1 VISGVSQ
8 LSHNHVEWLAHQVSQ
23 MQASGPAGEKLHELF
38 SQQYVFERIA
48 LISKVREHV
57 YDFLVPGDHSY
68 IGNGFVNHN
77 CQGSEFPCA
86 LVVIHKSHSFMHHR
100 NLFYTG
106 VTRARRTAIVLGDR
120 WGIRNCAARCQVDD
134 RRTFLSLLLR
144 EGIQQPDAHDFHVAM
159 GNTKS

>member
-1 VISGVSQ
+1 MAPMS
-8 LSHNHVEWLAHQVSQ
+8 
-23 MQASGPAGEKLHELF
+23 
-38 SQQYVFERIA
+38 
-48 LISKVREHV
+48 LISTARRCEIEKGSNNLRDLQLAYALTIHK
-57 YDFLVPGDHSY
+57 
-68 IGNGFVNHN
+68 

-144 EGIQQPDAHDFHVAM
+144 EGIQQSRPA
-159 GNTKS
+159 